1 MPFVK
6 GYNVGLIHKKKGFK
20 GSELQPGVKRKRK
33 SYKKKVYLNFE
44 KQPKKKFI
52 KQTDEERKAKVEE
65 LRKKRAKELREFEK
79 WFK

>member
-6 GYNVGLIHKKKGFK
+6 GYNVGLMHKKKGFK

-33 SYKKKVYLNFE
+33 SCKKKVYLIFE
-44 KQPKKKFI
+44 KQPKRKFTR
-52 KQTDEERKAKVEE
+52 QTDEEIKAKVEE

>member
-20 GSELQPGVKRKRK
+20 GSELTPGVKRKRK
-33 SYKKKVYLNFE
+33 SYKKKVYLNFD
-44 KQPKKKFI
+44 KQPKKLF
-52 KQTDEERKAKVEE
+52 KQTDKERKDRTEE

>member
-20 GSELQPGVKRKRK
+20 GSELTPGVKRKRK

-44 KQPKKKFI
+44 KQPKKLF
-52 KQTDEERKAKVEE
+52 KQTDKERKDRTEE

>member
-20 GSELQPGVKRKRK
+20 GSELTPGVKRKRTP
-33 SYKKKVYLNFE
+33 SKKKVYLNFE
-44 KQPKKKFI
+44 KQPKKLF
-52 KQTDEERKAKVEE
+52 KQTDKERKAMVEE

>member
-20 GSELQPGVKRKRK
+20 GSELTPGVKRKRN
-33 SYKKKVYLNFE
+33 SYKKKVYLNFD
-44 KQPKKKFI
+44 KQPKKLF
-52 KQTDEERKAKVEE
+52 KQTDKERKDRTEE

>member
-20 GSELQPGVKRKRK
+20 GSELTPGVKRKRK

-44 KQPKKKFI
+44 KQPKRKFI
-52 KQTDEERKAKVEE
+52 KQTDEERKAKVDE

>member
-20 GSELQPGVKRKRK
+20 GSELTPGVKRKRTT
-33 SYKKKVYLNFE
+33 SKKKVYLNFE
-44 KQPKKKFI
+44 KQPKKLF
-52 KQTDEERKAKVEE
+52 KQTDKERKDRTEE